1 MSTPAVAGRPAP
13 HGGLVAGIAYASFAL
28 IGWSTLL
35 IPALI
40 RSLEADFGQTDGGIG
55 LFYLVNASS
64 FALGSLGGG
73 FATERF
79 GRRFIL
85 TAGAVLLGL
94 GLGVEG
100 STGTWILFVAAGVP
114 SGLGAGAVD
123 GGMNALILDLAARRP
138 SGALNLLHLFF
149 SIGAAGSPLVVG
161 QLVAAG
167 VDWRTIL
174 VATAAVALA
183 VGGMLAARPM
193 PSGRHRRVPRD
204 AGDPL
209 LGPWLRRRPSVLPI
223 VLLGMAMVFY
233 VSAELGASSWVVRF
247 LAAATDGAATAA
259 LAGFWAGES
268 VSRLAASRFADRFPP
283 FAFATTCTLAAAAA
297 LGGAIVVPWLP
308 VSAAL
313 FAVCGL
319 AFGPVYPMIMS
330 IAGSL
335 YPGRLAAVTG
345 SLAAFA
351 VIGSIVYPPVMGFIS
366 EAASVGLAMTG
377 AGLLAVACALTLVA
391 AGVATRRRPT
401 G

>member
-1 MSTPAVAGRPAP
+1 MDRPAR
-13 HGGLVAGIAYASFAL
+13 HGGLTAGIAYASFAL

-35 IPALI
+35 VPALI

-79 GRRFIL
+79 GRRLIL
-85 TAGAVLLGL
+85 SAGALLLGL
-94 GLGVEG
+94 GLLVEG
-100 STGTWILFVAAGVP
+100 ATGTWILFVAAGVP

-123 GGMNALILDLAARRP
+123 GGMNALILDLATRRP

-149 SIGAAGSPLVVG
+149 SIGAACSPLVAG

-174 VATAAVALA
+174 VTTAAVALVVA
-183 VGGMLAARPM
+183 GMLATRQM
-193 PSGRHRRVPRD
+193 PSGRHRRVPRA
-204 AGDPL
+204 AGDSL
-209 LGPWLRRRPSVLPI
+209 LGPGPRRRPSVLPI
-223 VLLGMAMVFY
+223 VLLGLAMVLY
-233 VSAELGASSWVVRF
+233 VSAELGVSSWVVRF
-247 LAAATDGAATAA
+247 LAAATNGAATAA
-259 LAGFWAGES
+259 LAGFWGGEA
-268 VSRLAASRFADRFPP
+268 VSRLAASRFADRLPP
-283 FAFATTCTLAAAAA
+283 IAFATSCTLAAATA
-297 LGGAIVVPWLP
+297 LAGAIVVPWLP
-308 VSAAL
+308 ISAVL

-335 YPGRLAAVTG
+335 YPRRLAAVTG

-351 VIGSIVYPPVMGFIS
+351 VVGSIVYPPVMGFIS
-366 EAASVGLAMTG
+366 EAAGVGLAMAG
-377 AGLLAVACALTLVA
+377 AGLLALACAGALIA
-391 AGVATRRRPT
+391 AWITTGRRLEPAP
-401 G
+401 